1 MNRRTF
7 LQSISGGLTFAA
19 IENMSHGYGSAE
31 TERKRLGIAKFSYS
45 IRLRVE
51 RSGKVKG
58 RLADPLKVPCLTEK
72 YWATFENV
80 PGSDLARTLRYVRV
94 NASPKRLPKVNHL
107 PLNQLIELEEDNIK
121 ECLVFAKNRLDL

>member
-19 IENMSHGYGSAE
+19 VENMSHGYGSAE
-31 TERKRLGIAKFSYS
+31 TERKRLGFAQFSYN
-45 IRLRVE
+45 IRLRAE

-80 PGSDLARTLRYVRV
+80 PGSDLVRTLRYVRA

-121 ECLVFAKNRLDL
+121 ECLVFARNRLNL

>member
-1 MNRRTF
+1 MNRRSF
-7 LQSISGGLTFAA
+7 LQSISGGLALAA
-19 IENMSHGYGSAE
+19 VENLPAVYSSE
-31 TERKRLGIAKFSYS
+31 QSQRKRLGIAQFSYN
-45 IRLRVE
+45 IRLRAE

-58 RLADPLKVPCLTEK
+58 GLADPLKVPCLTEK

-80 PGSDLARTLRYVRV
+80 PGSDLARTLRYVRA

-121 ECLVFAKNRLDL
+121 ECLVFAKNRLNL